1 MKECFLEQQ
10 IGKMKQGISRLIDA
24 YAEGH
29 IEKHDF
35 ELRIKSIKQRLLL
48 AEKQVEKQKDRHL
61 MEAELKLIIGK
72 IEEFSKLI
80 TTGLDKADWNIKRNI
95 ICALVKRVEAGKDL
109 INVVFRVGDTLPN
122 PNSNPTDFL
131 QHCARGS
138 SPETTKFPD
147 CFLI

>member
-1 MKECFLEQQ
+1 MAEISDLTEDKEYFLEQQ
-10 IGKMKQGISRLIDA
+10 IGKMKQGISRFIDA

-29 IEKHDF
+29 IEKQDF

-48 AEKQVEKQKDRHL
+48 AEEQVEKQKDKHL

-80 TTGLDKADWNIKRNI
+80 TTGLDKAEWNVKRNI
-95 ICALVKRVEAGKDL
+95 ICALVKRIEAGKDL

-138 SPETTKFPD
+138 NP
-147 CFLI
+147 